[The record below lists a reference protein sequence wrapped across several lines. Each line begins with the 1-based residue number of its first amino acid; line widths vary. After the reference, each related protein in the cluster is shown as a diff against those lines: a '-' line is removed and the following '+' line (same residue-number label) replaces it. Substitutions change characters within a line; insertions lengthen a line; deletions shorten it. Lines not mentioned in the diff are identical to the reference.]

1 MHEGVWGVPN
11 SLVQLEFKGQLG
23 DHVNHGKLSQA
34 MKMWTR
40 DTGGQPEKSHCRSQA
55 FPKERGRVSTK
66 GCGQSKEDKTSKVI

>member
-11 SLVQLEFKGQLG
+11 SLVWLEFKGQLG

-40 DTGGQPEKSHCRSQA
+40 DTGGQPEKSHCRSQS
-55 FPKERGRVSTK
+55 FPKREGVSVPKAGTVKGR
-66 GCGQSKEDKTSKVI
+66 